1 MGELRTMKKLVL
13 WLVLTIFL
21 SLEALSLELPS
32 TMADFRGQWLLD
44 KKASDSMEP
53 LLEAQG
59 IPSFER
65 RVYCHLTVTLQIE
78 QSKESLKIRFKTPV
92 ASDEE
97 EVKTDLTVQE
107 REVPYIG
114 KVAHQSEWLDGGKVL
129 VTHTEVKSSKQMG
142 TVQRYLEDKG
152 QTLINLVT
160 LTTADGRVL
169 KAKRVF
175 RKIAPK
181 KT

>member
-1 MGELRTMKKLVL
+1 MLVAQA
-13 WLVLTIFL
+13 IC
-21 SLEALSLELPS
+21 AELPS
-32 TMADFRGQWLLD
+32 GMSDFRGQWLLD

-65 RVYCHLTVTLQIE
+65 RVYCALTVTLSIE
-78 QSKESLKIRFKTPV
+78 QSKDALTIRFKTPV
-92 ASDEE
+92 ASNEE
-97 EVKTDLTVQE
+97 EIKTDLSTHE
-107 REVPYIG
+107 REVPYLG
-114 KVAHQSEWLDGGKVL
+114 KVAHKSEWLEGGRVL
-129 VTHTEVKSSKQMG
+129 MTHTEVKSSKQAG

-160 LTTADGRVL
+160 LTTADGRTL

-175 RKIAPK
+175 RKLATK